1 MRKTRLPGL
10 LWMAFIIELR
20 VAATSEE
27 VYHRTEGQTLIV
39 ECPFTVWK
47 YPNSRKAWQR
57 LTDGGKVQTLAE
69 TEGTS
74 RNTTEIQVGKYL
86 LQDIPIDGMLR
97 VKMTDLRVEDSGLYQ
112 CVLYQPPKDPLV
124 LFHPVRLVVTKD
136 PASDNKP
143 TQSVAQTSTLPPI
156 ITTKAQR
163 KLQTSPRT
171 VTKLL
176 LMPTASFSSPGPG
189 VNTTHGTDVI
199 GVSVTGILTIVV
211 CGILSKSLV
220 FTALLVVTQRT
231 LGR

>member
-10 LWMAFIIELR
+10 LWMAFILELR

-47 YPNSRKAWQR
+47 YPSNRKGWQR
-57 LTDGGKVQTLAE
+57 LTDGGKVETLAE

-74 RNTTEIQVGKYL
+74 RITTEIQVGKYF
-86 LQDIPIDGMLR
+86 LQDIPTDGMLR
-97 VKMTDLRVEDSGLYQ
+97 VNMADLRVEDSGLYQ

-124 LFHPVRLVVTKD
+124 LFHPVRLVVTK
-136 PASDNKP
+136 
-143 TQSVAQTSTLPPI
+143 
-156 ITTKAQR
+156 
-163 KLQTSPRT
+163 
-171 VTKLL
+171 
-176 LMPTASFSSPGPG
+176 ASFSSPGPG
-189 VNTTHGTDVI
+189 VNTTHGRDVI
-199 GVSVTGILTIVV
+199 GVSVTGIITVVV

-231 LGR
+231 LGP